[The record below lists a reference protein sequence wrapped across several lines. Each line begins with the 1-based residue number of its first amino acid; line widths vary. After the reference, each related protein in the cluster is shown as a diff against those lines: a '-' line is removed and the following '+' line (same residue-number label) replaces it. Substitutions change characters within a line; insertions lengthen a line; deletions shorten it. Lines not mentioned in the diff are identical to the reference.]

1 MYITEVV
8 GQEPKA
14 KKLAKAM
21 EEAINNKLKED
32 PKAEFVSFAVTPSA
46 KAILVFK
53 VEDKPVAEAK
63 KPVEAN
69 KPKAKPAVK
78 TPVKKAVAPAIKTEV
93 KAAPKAEDKRVVAA
107 AKPEEKKVEPSAPV
121 TK

>member
-8 GQEPKA
+8 GYEPKA
-14 KKLAKAM
+14 KKLAKAI

-69 KPKAKPAVK
+69 KPAAKPAVK
-78 TPVKKAVAPAIKTEV
+78 TPAKKAVAP
-93 KAAPKAEDKRVVAA
+93 KAEAKPVVAPA